1 MASSTDVLLGKDP
14 IPQAIMSQ
22 VLTCHNA
29 HTEFLR
35 QFWSAVLPTPPGTL
49 GAPTPEQKMT
59 KARKMAKFLSLMKEK
74 VDSVVQSAAQDPT
87 VDTERVREVSV
98 GGGAAPGTSNAYV
111 RFIGTGSDP
120 ASCRESVGAVCYD
133 DSI

>member
-1 MASSTDVLLGKDP
+1 
-14 IPQAIMSQ
+14 MSQ

-87 VDTERVREVSV
+87 VDTERVREVSA
-98 GGGAAPGTSNAYV
+98 GRGRTCHITCLLPLGRHSLRLSKLQRKLWRSSLP
-111 RFIGTGSDP
+111 
-120 ASCRESVGAVCYD
+120 
-133 DSI
+133 

>member
-1 MASSTDVLLGKDP
+1 
-14 IPQAIMSQ
+14 MSQ

-87 VDTERVREVSV
+87 VDTDRVREVSLDS
-98 GGGAAPGTSNAYV
+98 GIPLNIIAYARLV
-111 RFIGTGSDP
+111 GTGSDP
-120 ASCRESVGAVCYD
+120 PSCRQGFGPIRYD